1 MSSDHGNPGATV
13 WLAAGAAVALAHA
26 LPALAKPVPGV
37 GAVLGIGAGTASGA
51 GVALTFD
58 DGPHPEGTPAVLET
72 LRAWNAPATFFLVGE
87 QVARAPALAAEVA
100 AAGHGIAL
108 HCNRHRNM
116 LRLTPWQVRDDLDRA
131 LDRIVSATGIQPALA
146 AGLLLLLALSARIL
160 GEPPRRRDVIATI
173 AIVVGIAV
181 LAVAAP
187 APSHEHAH
195 GAPLA
200 LALTALALLALA
212 PDLLDR
218 LGRGQATVT
227 VAGAGVGYATGG
239 VTTALAADALH
250 RGAWLEALA
259 WAVATGLASGSG
271 LLSEMSALQERP
283 AIHVAPVVFTIQTV
297 VPVALAPW
305 LLHATLTDPGQ
316 LPAVAAGL
324 ALVVA
329 GSWALSRSTAVLGLT
344 EA

>member
-1 MSSDHGNPGATV
+1 MPAILLGVVAATSASALYSV
-13 WLAAGAAVALAHA
+13 GIAVQALDAR
-26 LPALAKPVPGV
+26 L
-37 GAVLGIGAGTASGA
+37 
-51 GVALTFD
+51 
-58 DGPHPEGTPAVLET
+58 
-72 LRAWNAPATFFLVGE
+72 APAEERL
-87 QVARAPALAAEVA
+87 RLALAARLVRRARWLAGTGLTILGWPLQLVA
-100 AAGHGIAL
+100 LLWAS
-108 HCNRHRNM
+108 
-116 LRLTPWQVRDDLDRA
+116 
-131 LDRIVSATGIQPALA
+131 IVVVQPALA

-160 GEPPRRRDVIATI
+160 GEPPRRRDVVATI

-212 PDLLDR
+212 PYLLDR
-218 LGRGQATVT
+218 LGRGHATVT

-316 LPAVAAGL
+316 LPAVLAGL

-329 GSWALSRSTAVLGLT
+329 GSWALSRSPALLGLT
-344 EA
+344 GEPAGAG

>member
-1 MSSDHGNPGATV
+1 MPAILLGVVAATSASALYSV
-13 WLAAGAAVALAHA
+13 GIAVQALDARLAPAEERLRLAVAARLVRRGRWLAGTGLTILGWPLQLVAL
-26 LPALAKPVPGV
+26 LW
-37 GAVLGIGAGTASGA
+37 AS
-51 GVALTFD
+51 
-58 DGPHPEGTPAVLET
+58 
-72 LRAWNAPATFFLVGE
+72 
-87 QVARAPALAAEVA
+87 
-100 AAGHGIAL
+100 
-108 HCNRHRNM
+108 
-116 LRLTPWQVRDDLDRA
+116 
-131 LDRIVSATGIQPALA
+131 IVVVQPALA

-160 GEPPRRRDVIATI
+160 GEPPRRRDVVATL

-200 LALTALALLALA
+200 LGLTALALLALA
-212 PDLLDR
+212 PYLLDR
-218 LGRGQATVT
+218 LGRGHATVT

-239 VTTALAADALH
+239 VATALAADALH

-305 LLHATLTDPGQ
+305 LLHATLSDPGQ
-316 LPAVAAGL
+316 LPAVATGL

-344 EA
+344 GEPAGAG

>member
-1 MSSDHGNPGATV
+1 MPAILLGVVAATSASALYSV
-13 WLAAGAAVALAHA
+13 GIAVQALDAR
-26 LPALAKPVPGV
+26 L
-37 GAVLGIGAGTASGA
+37 
-51 GVALTFD
+51 
-58 DGPHPEGTPAVLET
+58 
-72 LRAWNAPATFFLVGE
+72 APAQERL
-87 QVARAPALAAEVA
+87 RLALAARLVRRARWLAGTGLTILGWPLQLVA
-100 AAGHGIAL
+100 LLWAS
-108 HCNRHRNM
+108 
-116 LRLTPWQVRDDLDRA
+116 
-131 LDRIVSATGIQPALA
+131 IVVVQPALA
-146 AGLLLLLALSARIL
+146 AGLLLLLGLSTRIL
-160 GEPPRRRDVIATI
+160 GEPPRRRDVVATI

-212 PDLLDR
+212 PYLLDR
-218 LGRGQATVT
+218 LGRGHATVT

-259 WAVATGLASGSG
+259 WAVATALASGSG

-305 LLHATLTDPGQ
+305 LLHATLSDPGQ
-316 LPAVAAGL
+316 LPAVAGGL

-329 GSWALSRSTAVLGLT
+329 GSWALSRSSALLGLT
-344 EA
+344 GEPAGAA

>member
-1 MSSDHGNPGATV
+1 MPAILLGLMAAT
-13 WLAAGAAVALAHA
+13 LASALYSVGIAIQA
-26 LPALAKPVPGV
+26 LDAR
-37 GAVLGIGAGTASGA
+37 S
-51 GVALTFD
+51 
-58 DGPHPEGTPAVLET
+58 
-72 LRAWNAPATFFLVGE
+72 APAEERL
-87 QVARAPALAAEVA
+87 RLALAARLVRRARWLAGTGLTILGWPLQVVA
-100 AAGHGIAL
+100 LLWAS
-108 HCNRHRNM
+108 
-116 LRLTPWQVRDDLDRA
+116 
-131 LDRIVSATGIQPALA
+131 IVVVQPALA

-160 GEPPRRRDVIATI
+160 GEPPRRRDVVATLG
-173 AIVVGIAV
+173 IVVGIAI

-200 LALTALALLALA
+200 LALAALALLALA
-212 PDLLDR
+212 PYLLDR
-218 LGRGQATVT
+218 LGRGNATVT
-227 VAGAGVGYATGG
+227 IAGAGVGYATGG

-259 WAVATGLASGSG
+259 WAVATGVASGSG

-316 LPAVAAGL
+316 LPAVLAGL

-329 GSWALSRSTAVLGLT
+329 GSWALSRSSALLGLT
-344 EA
+344 GEPAGAA

>member
-1 MSSDHGNPGATV
+1 MAATSASALYSV
-13 WLAAGAAVALAHA
+13 GIAVQALDAR
-26 LPALAKPVPGV
+26 L
-37 GAVLGIGAGTASGA
+37 
-51 GVALTFD
+51 
-58 DGPHPEGTPAVLET
+58 
-72 LRAWNAPATFFLVGE
+72 APAEERL
-87 QVARAPALAAEVA
+87 RLALAARLVRRTRWLAGTGLTILGWPLQLVA
-100 AAGHGIAL
+100 LLWAS
-108 HCNRHRNM
+108 
-116 LRLTPWQVRDDLDRA
+116 
-131 LDRIVSATGIQPALA
+131 IVVVQPALA

-160 GEPPRRRDVIATI
+160 GEPPGRRDVVATI

-212 PDLLDR
+212 PYLLDR
-218 LGRGQATVT
+218 LGRGHATVT
-227 VAGAGVGYATGG
+227 IAGAGVGYATGG

-316 LPAVAAGL
+316 LPAVLAGL

-329 GSWALSRSTAVLGLT
+329 GSWALSRSSALLALT
-344 EA
+344 GEPAGAG

>member
-1 MSSDHGNPGATV
+1 MPEEHG
-13 WLAAGAAVALAHA
+13 LRLSLLLRRAAPAALARR
-26 LPALAKPVPGV
+26 GRSRTSS
-37 GAVLGIGAGTASGA
+37 AGRCRRSR
-51 GVALTFD
+51 LLSRRS
-58 DGPHPEGTPAVLET
+58 PSCS
-72 LRAWNAPATFFLVGE
+72 RAWRPGCSSSS
-87 QVARAPALAAEVA
+87 R
-100 AAGHGIAL
+100 
-108 HCNRHRNM
+108 
-116 LRLTPWQVRDDLDRA
+116 
-131 LDRIVSATGIQPALA
+131 SA
-146 AGLLLLLALSARIL
+146 ARIL
-160 GEPPRRRDVIATI
+160 GEPPRRRDVVATI

-187 APSHEHAH
+187 APIVFEHAH

-212 PDLLDR
+212 PYLLDR
-218 LGRGQATVT
+218 LGRGHATVT

-259 WAVATGLASGSG
+259 WALATGLASGSG
-271 LLSEMSALQERP
+271 LLSEMSALQDAP

-329 GSWALSRSTAVLGLT
+329 GSWALSRSSALLGLT
-344 EA
+344 GEPASAA